1 MSDDRNDQPQYPA
14 VPPYPGDAAPQTPP
28 PSAPAQPG
36 YAPPQPGYAAPPQPG
51 YTPPAQPAYG
61 APQVSPAAPYGY
73 PIAQP
78 AYGAPAPAPVGGMA
92 ITAIILGGLAF
103 LLCWI
108 PLIGLILSVVAV
120 VLGIIAARRPGGRGL
135 SITGIVLGAL
145 GFVVAAV
152 VTGLVIVG
160 WVVVASEQ
168 SGYAL
173 GAAAATLGL

>member
-14 VPPYPGDAAPQTPP
+14 VPPYPGDATPPTPP

-36 YAPPQPGYAAPPQPG
+36 YATPQPGYAAPSQPGYAAPPQTG
-51 YTPPAQPAYG
+51 YG
-61 APQVSPAAPYGY
+61 APQASAAAPYGY

>member
-51 YTPPAQPAYG
+51 YAPPAQPAYG
-61 APQVSPAAPYGY
+61 APQAAPYGY